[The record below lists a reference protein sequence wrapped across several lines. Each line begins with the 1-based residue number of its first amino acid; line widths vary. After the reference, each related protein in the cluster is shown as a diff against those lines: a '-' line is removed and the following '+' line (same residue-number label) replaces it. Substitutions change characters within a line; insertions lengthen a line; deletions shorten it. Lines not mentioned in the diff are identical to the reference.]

1 MEYNGNTM
9 KEKQILHYQGK
20 WVAWSK
26 GRKQIIAASKS
37 VKEAYNEALKKGHKE
52 PLIEKIP
59 YADKGFCP

>member
-1 MEYNGNTM
+1 MEYNMNTM
-9 KEKQILHYQGK
+9 KEKQIIHFQGQ

-37 VKEAYNEALKKGHKE
+37 AKEVYKVALKKGHKE

-59 YADKGFCP
+59 FANKGFCP